1 MDQKEQGKSNFES
14 FDCDQFTDFAAKAMG
29 FNIKAEYRQGVIDNV
44 EIAKSMAIKVFSVPS
59 DSNCSDIAPTFSP
72 EVGDP

>member
-1 MDQKEQGKSNFES
+1 MEQKGQSKNKFES
-14 FDCDQFTDFAAKAMG
+14 FDCDQFTDFAAEAMG

-44 EIAKSMAIKVFSVPS
+44 EIAKLMAIKVFAAPS

-72 EVGDP
+72 KVGNY